1 MHEYFSGHKYFFL
14 KDINKRI
21 RKVEG
26 VSYLDG
32 LLSTLIVDPLEI
44 INLLNPNNIFL
55 KNIIELQCG
64 YYVICIIES

>member
-26 VSYLDG
+26 VSVSYLDG
-32 LLSTLIVDPLEI
+32 LLSTLTIDPLEI
-44 INLLNPNNIFL
+44 F
-55 KNIIELQCG
+55 
-64 YYVICIIES
+64 